1 MKRILYTLAAI
12 IASISFTSCGDDDWN
27 YDKSQENVYFF
38 GPEVWGYDDIKKGN
52 NNVVHYEVEQ
62 GQTVAVPMQFWC
74 EFIRSYDVVTYYYVA
89 PKPQD
94 QKYYASTSSS
104 EELSYDGPDL
114 VCGVDYEVVDK
125 NGTKLTPN
133 ANGAYEFTWKN
144 AQKGV
149 QNIYIKALNGKKGA
163 FNIMTSDPNG
173 VTPTNSDVESTI
185 QHSTDKY
192 TVRVFSQNYRVTVNI
207 L

>member
-1 MKRILYTLAAI
+1 MKKILYTLAAI
-12 IASISFTSCGDDDWN
+12 FASLTFSSCGDDDWT

-89 PKPQD
+89 PKPQE
-94 QKYYASTSSS
+94 QKYYAATGSS

-114 VCGVDYEVVDK
+114 VCGVDYEVVDA
-125 NGTKLTPN
+125 NGNKLTPN
-133 ANGAYEFTWKN
+133 SSGAYEFTWKN

-163 FNIMTSDPNG
+163 FNIMTCDPNG
-173 VTPTNSDVESTI
+173 DTPVNSDVESTV

-192 TVRVFSQNYRVTVNI
+192 TVRIFSQNYRVTINI
-207 L
+207 I